1 MPVKLKFYNSLFL
14 TFLQLNC
21 PLVFIYTEI
30 VYVNIET
37 IIILTKIN
45 NTSFTV
51 LFFFLMEKH
60 KKAQQL
66 PKRHPLKKSIIF
78 SLLNI
83 IFVDIQLCFS
93 GMLSSKIIYNNQAHY
108 RLALSIQQVFTISVK
123 GVCSSLFRMLNI
135 LTSLGQIILSIQYSI
150 TL

>member
-45 NTSFTV
+45 NTLFTV
-51 LFFFLMEKH
+51 FFFNGKAQESIAIA
-60 KKAQQL
+60 KKASTQ
-66 PKRHPLKKSIIF
+66 KRVSYFP
-78 SLLNI
+78 
-83 IFVDIQLCFS
+83 
-93 GMLSSKIIYNNQAHY
+93 Y
-108 RLALSIQQVFTISVK
+108 
-123 GVCSSLFRMLNI
+123 
-135 LTSLGQIILSIQYSI
+135 
-150 TL
+150 